1 MSRQVAIISPC
12 FNEQGSIREF
22 LELLKS
28 NLASVADTKFHVVLV
43 DDGSQDETVHVAS
56 SFDFQLDH
64 ITFHLLTLQHNVGHQ
79 KAIYQ
84 GLLYAESLPA
94 DYFIV
99 MDADGEDDPAI
110 IPALISETEAD
121 IVFVTRG
128 KRQEGLLFRIG
139 YFFYGLTF
147 RLIINKKI
155 NFGNFSMIRRNVLT
169 SVLNRSFIHYSAS
182 LSKLRFKKKF
192 IRADRKKRLQGE
204 SKMSYNGLVLHGL
217 KAFVEYADDMLIF
230 FLKMFSLLFIFFIG
244 LGINILY
251 QKFVTHMAI
260 LGWAS
265 VLLSVLFNAMLI
277 ILCFFLMGVLLL
289 NIHDRSSF
297 QRTALYTTVTKAS
310 KSKPSGSDGT

>member
-1 MSRQVAIISPC
+1 MIRQVAIVSPC
-12 FNEQGSIREF
+12 FNEQESILAF
-22 LELLKS
+22 LELMKQHLS
-28 NLASVADTKFHVVLV
+28 AFTDTRFHMVLV
-43 DDGSQDETVHVAS
+43 DDGSLDDTLKVAA
-56 SFDFQLDH
+56 SFDFQIPH
-64 ITFHLLTLQHNVGHQ
+64 VEFHVLSLQHNVGHQ

-84 GLLYAESLPA
+84 GLLFAETLPVEH
-94 DYFIV
+94 FIV
-99 MDADGEDDPAI
+99 MDADGEDDPAVI
-110 IPALISETEAD
+110 AEMLQQEED

-139 YFFYGLTF
+139 YFFYGLIF
-147 RLIINKKI
+147 RLIINKRI
-155 NFGNFSMIRRNVLT
+155 NFGNFSMINRSVLT

-182 LSKLRFKKKF
+182 LSKLRFTKTF
-192 IRADRKKRLQGE
+192 IKADRKKRLDGE

-230 FLKMFSLLFIFFIG
+230 FLKLFSLLFLFFIG

-265 VLLSVLFNAMLI
+265 VLLSVVFNAMLI

-297 QRTALYTTVTKAS
+297 QRIALYKTITAS
-310 KSKPSGSDGT
+310 SKNNSASGHDE